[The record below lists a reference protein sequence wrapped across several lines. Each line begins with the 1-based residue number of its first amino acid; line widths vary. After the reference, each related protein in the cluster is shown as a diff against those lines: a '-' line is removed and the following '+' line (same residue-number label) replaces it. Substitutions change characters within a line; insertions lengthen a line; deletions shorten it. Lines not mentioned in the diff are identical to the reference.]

1 INGTNDDPTA
11 NTDTHVVDEAVNDAA
26 TVAITGEVIA
36 GMDHGG
42 GFADLAD
49 SDPENQPLNVVQV
62 ENFDGDIIGD
72 GDTAIGNNVVL
83 V

>member
-1 INGTNDDPTA
+1 NDGPTA
-11 NTDTHVVDEAVNDAA
+11 NADTHVVDEAVNDAA

-83 V
+83 VG